1 MNTTSVYKRLSQ
13 SFLSHINQKSIE
25 IYKHFA
31 KKMKKMGRLGGIEP
45 PSQVPQTRILTIIRQ
60 SPILTKNSNCFIK
73 FIPIL
78 TN

>member
-45 PSQVPQTRILTIIRQ
+45 PSQVRYNEN
-60 SPILTKNSNCFIK
+60 NSFH
-73 FIPIL
+73 FHRPEY
-78 TN
+78 